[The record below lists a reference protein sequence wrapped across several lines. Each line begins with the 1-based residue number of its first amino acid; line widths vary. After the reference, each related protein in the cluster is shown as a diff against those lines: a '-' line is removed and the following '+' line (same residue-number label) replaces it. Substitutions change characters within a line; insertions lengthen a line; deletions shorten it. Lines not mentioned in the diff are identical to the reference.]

1 MLTDLETRLLGLM
14 MMVIMLGMG
23 ASLTFK
29 DFRIAFRKP
38 QGLLIGLLCQ
48 YAIMPFLGYAMSLAL
63 GLPPALAIGLI
74 LMGCM
79 PGGTTS
85 NIFTYF
91 SKGVLALSIMMTIC
105 STLVAVVMVPLLLQI
120 YSSLAGLPS
129 EYTVPAGNVA
139 QVLVVLIVPTLI
151 GIALRKWN
159 PNVGATIELIGGLL
173 GIVVILFLIVT
184 WVPRNHQLL
193 FTTPGDVYFAAIGL
207 GLIGMALGYG
217 LSRLLRQ
224 DARRSRTIA
233 LETGIQNGPLA
244 VLIVLL
250 TFRDELQQQVLLI
263 PVLYSLFIVLTSSAV
278 TVWFR
283 RITTREELARDQAKV
298 PTTVRSAPD
307 AVKA

>member
-1 MLTDLETRLLGLM
+1 MLTELETKLLGLM

-38 QGLLIGLLCQ
+38 QGILVGLLAQ
-48 YAIMPFLGYAMSLAL
+48 YGIMPALGYLMAVGL
-63 GLPPALAIGLI
+63 GMPPALAIGLI

-85 NIFTYF
+85 NIFAYF

-105 STLVAVVMVPLLLQI
+105 STLVAVAMVPLLLEF
-120 YSSLAGLPS
+120 YSQLKGLPA
-129 EYTVPAGNVA
+129 EYKVPAGNVA

-151 GIALRKWN
+151 GMVLRKWN
-159 PNVGATIELIGGLL
+159 PNVGATIELVGGFL
-173 GIVVILFLIVT
+173 GIFVILFLIVT
-184 WVPRNHQLL
+184 WVPRNHMLL
-193 FTTPGDVYFAAIGL
+193 ATTHWAVYFAVIGL
-207 GLIGMALGYG
+207 GLFGMALGYF
-217 LSRLLRQ
+217 LSRRLKQ
-224 DARRSRTIA
+224 DPRRARTIA

-250 TFRDELQQQVLLI
+250 TFQGELQQQVLLV

-278 TVWFR
+278 TIWFR
-283 RITTREELARDQAKV
+283 RITTGEELARDQAKV
-298 PTTVRSAPD
+298 PVTAAP
-307 AVKA
+307 ACALEAR

>member
-1 MLTDLETRLLGLM
+1 MLTDTETKLLGVM

-29 DFRIAFRKP
+29 DFRIAFKKP
-38 QGLLIGLLCQ
+38 QGILVGLLCQ
-48 YAIMPFLGYAMSLAL
+48 YGIMPFLGYALGLLL

-91 SKGVLALSIMMTIC
+91 SKGALALSIMMTIC
-105 STLVAVVMVPLLLQI
+105 STLVAVAMVPLLLDF
-120 YSSLAGLPS
+120 YAGLSGLPT
-129 EYTVPAGNVA
+129 EYKVPAGNVA

-151 GIALRKWN
+151 GLFLRKWN
-159 PNVGATIELIGGLL
+159 PNVGATIELIGGAL
-173 GIVVILFLIVT
+173 GIFVILFLLVT

-193 FTTPGDVYFAAIGL
+193 ASTPWPVYAAAIGL
-207 GLIGMALGYG
+207 GLVGMLLGYLLSG
-217 LSRLLRQ
+217 LLKQ
-224 DARRSRTIA
+224 DRRRARTIA
-233 LETGIQNGPLA
+233 LETGIQNGPLGI
-244 VLIVLL
+244 LIVVL
-250 TFRDELQQQVLLI
+250 TFSGEMQQQVLLI

-283 RITTREELARDQAKV
+283 RITTREELARDGAKV
-298 PTTVRSAPD
+298 LSGAAP
-307 AVKA
+307 A

>member
-1 MLTDLETRLLGLM
+1 MLTEFETKLLGIM

-38 QGLLIGLLCQ
+38 QGILVGLVCQ
-48 YAIMPFLGYAMSLAL
+48 YGIMPFLGYLLAVAL
-63 GLPPALAIGLI
+63 GLPPALAIGLM

-91 SKGVLALSIMMTIC
+91 SKGALALSIMMTVC
-105 STLVAVVMVPLLLQI
+105 STLVAVAMVPVLLEF
-120 YSSLAGLPS
+120 YSQLRGLPS

-151 GIALRKWN
+151 GMVLRKWN
-159 PNVGATIELIGGLL
+159 PNVGATVELIGGFL
-173 GIVVILFLIVT
+173 GVVVILFLILT

-193 FTTPGDVYFAAIGL
+193 ATTPWPVYFAAIGL
-207 GLIGMALGYG
+207 GVIGMVLGFS

-224 DARRSRTIA
+224 DPRRSRTIA

-250 TFRDELQQQVLLI
+250 TFKGEMQQQVLLI

-283 RITTREELARDQAKV
+283 GITTREEIARDQAKV
-298 PTTVRSAPD
+298 PTGAVSA
-307 AVKA
+307 AA

>member
-1 MLTDLETRLLGLM
+1 MLTDTETKLLGVM

-29 DFRIAFRKP
+29 DFRIAFKKP
-38 QGLLIGLLCQ
+38 QGILVGLLCQ
-48 YAIMPFLGYAMSLAL
+48 YGIMPFLGYALGLLL

-91 SKGVLALSIMMTIC
+91 SKGALALSIMMTIC
-105 STLVAVVMVPLLLQI
+105 STLVAVAMVPLLLDF
-120 YSSLAGLPS
+120 YAGLSGLPT
-129 EYTVPAGNVA
+129 EYKVPAGNVA

-151 GIALRKWN
+151 GLFLRKWN
-159 PNVGATIELIGGLL
+159 PNVGATIELIGGAL
-173 GIVVILFLIVT
+173 GIFVILFLLVT

-193 FTTPGDVYFAAIGL
+193 ASTPWPVYAAAIGI
-207 GLIGMALGYG
+207 GLVGMLLGYLLSG
-217 LSRLLRQ
+217 LLKQ
-224 DARRSRTIA
+224 DRRRARTIA
-233 LETGIQNGPLA
+233 LETGIQNGPLGI
-244 VLIVLL
+244 LIVVL
-250 TFRDELQQQVLLI
+250 TFSGEMQQQVLLI

-283 RITTREELARDQAKV
+283 GITTREELARDRAKV
-298 PTTVRSAPD
+298 ITA
-307 AVKA
+307 AA

>member
-1 MLTDLETRLLGLM
+1 MLTDLETRLLGVM
-14 MMVIMLGMG
+14 MMAIMLGMG

-38 QGLLIGLLCQ
+38 QGILVGLVCQ
-48 YAIMPFLGYAMSLAL
+48 YGIMPFLGYLLAVLL

-91 SKGVLALSIMMTIC
+91 SKGALALSIMMTIC
-105 STLVAVVMVPLLLQI
+105 STLVAVVMVPLLLEF
-120 YSSLAGLPS
+120 YSQLRGLPQ

-139 QVLVVLIVPTLI
+139 QVLVVLIVPTVI
-151 GIALRKWN
+151 GMLLRKWN
-159 PNVGATIELIGGLL
+159 PNVGATIELVGGLL
-173 GIVVILFLIVT
+173 GIVVILFLVLT
-184 WVPRNHQLL
+184 WVPRNHALL
-193 FTTPGDVYFAAIGL
+193 TTTPFSVYFASIGL
-207 GLIGMALGYG
+207 GVIGMLLGFA

-224 DARRSRTIA
+224 DPRRSRTIA

-250 TFRDELQQQVLLI
+250 TFQGEMQQQVLLI
-263 PVLYSLFIVLTSSAV
+263 PVLYSLFIVLSSSAV

-283 RITTREELARDQAKV
+283 GITTREELARDRAKV
-298 PTTVRSAPD
+298 PTGPA
-307 AVKA
+307 AQGA

>member
-1 MLTDLETRLLGLM
+1 MLTDFETRLLGIM
-14 MMVIMLGMG
+14 MIAIMLGMG

-38 QGLLIGLLCQ
+38 QGILVGLVCQ
-48 YAIMPFLGYAMSLAL
+48 YGVMPFLGYALAVGL
-63 GLPPALAIGLI
+63 GLPPAMAIGLI

-85 NIFTYF
+85 NIFAYF
-91 SKGVLALSIMMTIC
+91 SKGALALSIMMTIC
-105 STLVAVVMVPLLLQI
+105 STLVAVAMVPTLLAF
-120 YSSLAGLPS
+120 YSGLKGLPA

-151 GIALRKWN
+151 GIVLRKWN
-159 PNVGATIELIGGLL
+159 PNVGATIELVGGAL
-173 GIVVILFLIVT
+173 GIFVILFLVLT

-193 FTTPGDVYFAAIGL
+193 ATTPWPVYFAAVGL

-217 LSRLLRQ
+217 LSKLFRQ
-224 DARRSRTIA
+224 DGRRSRTIA

-250 TFRDELQQQVLLI
+250 TFKGDMQQQVLLI
-263 PVLYSLFIVLTSSAV
+263 PVLYSLFIVLTSSAI

-283 RITTREELARDQAKV
+283 RLTTREELARDQAKV
-298 PTTVRSAPD
+298 VTGAATVR
-307 AVKA
+307 

>member
-1 MLTDLETRLLGLM
+1 MLTELETRLLGVM

-38 QGLLIGLLCQ
+38 QGILVGLACQ
-48 YAIMPFLGYAMSLAL
+48 YGIMPLLGYLLATLL

-85 NIFTYF
+85 NIFAYF
-91 SKGVLALSIMMTIC
+91 SKGALALSIMMTVC
-105 STLVAVVMVPLLLQI
+105 STLVAVAMVPVLLTS
-120 YSSLAGLPS
+120 YSQLMGLPS
-129 EYTVPAGNVA
+129 EYSVPAGNVA
-139 QVLVVLIVPTLI
+139 QVLVVLIVPTVL
-151 GIALRKWN
+151 GMVLRKWN
-159 PNVGATIELIGGLL
+159 PNVGATIELIGGFL
-173 GIVVILFLIVT
+173 GIVVILFLILT

-193 FTTPGDVYFAAIGL
+193 ATTPAAVYAASIGL
-207 GLIGMALGYG
+207 GLIGMALGWG

-224 DARRSRTIA
+224 DALRSRTIA

-250 TFRDELQQQVLLI
+250 TFQGEMQQQVLLI

-283 RITTREELARDQAKV
+283 RITTREALARDRAKV
-298 PTTVRSAPD
+298 VGAGV
-307 AVKA
+307 AAG